1 LEKKMPRI
9 NELTLLPKLPLLI
22 TESADEFDSLRD
34 AFEQEINPR
43 GIIEQ
48 MYVHDISSIVW
59 EILRLRRCKVV
70 IINSAFRSA
79 LQNVLTQLLKQP
91 GQYDYEVEDEAQAL
105 AQAWFTDQEAK
116 KQVSEILSR
125 FDLDESAIEAEAI
138 RSSSS
143 DLELL
148 DRMLTS
154 LESRRNKALG
164 CVAEYRASLGQQLR
178 ESVDRIIDGKGVLR
192 LEDGATKR
200 STAA

>member
-1 LEKKMPRI
+1 MRRR

-22 TESADEFDSLRD
+22 TESADEFDALRD
-34 AFEQEINPR
+34 AFEQEIKPR

-91 GQYDYEVEDEAQAL
+91 GQYEYDVQDEAEAL
-105 AQAWFTDQEAK
+105 AHAWFTDQEAK
-116 KQVSEILSR
+116 KQVSEILSG

-164 CVAEYRASLGQQLR
+164 CVAEYRASLAQQLR
-178 ESVDRIIDGKGVLR
+178 ESADRVIDGKGVLQ
-192 LEDGATKR
+192 LEDAASKR